1 MKKFKKVAAL
11 LLVVSLVAMSG
22 LLAYANVD
30 SVPVQTEP
38 ELNATESLQ
47 DSSTGTSQPGEDPQ
61 VPVQEPENAAR
72 IGETEYATLDEAVA
86 VAADGDT
93 IEVLKD
99 CTTEGLN
106 LSKDLTIKAA
116 EGVDNPTVR
125 FTQYGIALWGKSLT
139 FENCTVV
146 MNGIGSTPYTAE
158 WNWMTICANKDASL
172 NLNNVTMTM
181 DGMGTGDAHAIYFCS
196 NNKLNLIGSK
206 LEIKNYKQDALEWD
220 GGDGG
225 YNVNLKDST
234 FVSDN
239 NRSGFTGTFY
249 ATIDHSN
256 VDVINSTG
264 YGSNG
269 TYYTIKNGSAVLFE
283 GNRNWGI
290 SAWRIDMTD
299 NSILRANNNGYS
311 GIWTR
316 VLNVDGTC
324 TLDVEKNG
332 KQASGFTTNAGI
344 FFQGNKD
351 FTSSIE
357 EGANVTIKDNAGSG
371 IYTKQS
377 VCNLTIMSGTITGNG
392 TGYVNSTDRKGATY
406 GGGIYN
412 VGTILLDDDVAL
424 YNNHADTAGDDIYNA
439 ENASITFSSTGSGW
453 NLDGEPDCTD
463 AITGWFDDAEGNRW
477 NAHGSKPYH
486 VDEAAGGAVTG
497 LIALKAAHGLLPV
510 DETSDDW
517 QISKSK
523 EATNLDSNY
532 VSNVT
537 LSLPSAQEA
546 LSTDVVFVLDKST
559 STEVEEQIIG
569 MLKSLKEQVKK
580 TDATVNV
587 GVVIFNKEAHRVC
600 ELTALTDENM
610 SAIEAAIKTEIKSGT
625 NLHAGLLAGKAMLDE
640 DKDTAASHKYLITVS
655 DGITYM
661 FGKEPTAVS
670 WSWIGDTEL
679 SWAGPDNWKAKYG
692 TEDAPAEGWSSWLS
706 NMAEKVQVT
715 DFDYPY
721 GGTAT
726 QSTPAAEKMNYAN
739 SIDKALYLSNEVYQ
753 AAEAE
758 GYHCYAATA
767 TQIDGIQY
775 LWGPSFMN
783 YLTGGKDV
791 SFAQIEKDIY
801 YLLDA
806 GSYVIDK
813 IGKTGDYDFDF
824 CNPEGMILK
833 VGDKVYKAQKAADET
848 NVYYFGEAE
857 DGVYPYVVR
866 YYPES
871 KNNPEEYFKWEINVP
886 VSNLERVSL
895 TYSVKLMNPKTAAG
909 NYGVYDQY
917 GEKNEASL
925 YTNNE
930 AILYPV
936 DSNGQLGIP
945 EYFKKPTVSYTVGG
959 STPENPSTPEYPSTT
974 SVTVQKVWTLD
985 DGGSAADSIAVQL
998 LRNGKPDGD
1007 PVILSAA
1014 NQWKYTWYG
1023 KNYGYTYTVD
1033 ELDVPEGFTSK
1044 VTKNAYN
1051 WFTIVNDDVE
1061 TDNPVTEP
1069 DDGNGDDNTSDTP
1082 DKPDAPSEPSPSEDA
1097 DKPVKPNEPQTD
1109 VPKTEDEQNV
1119 PFWFGL
1125 MAVALVGAGTTLKL
1139 ARKLK

>member
-30 SVPVQTEP
+30 PVPVQTEP
-38 ELNATESLQ
+38 ELTATEILQ
-47 DSSTGTSQPGEDPQ
+47 DSSNGTSQPGEAPQ

-86 VAADGDT
+86 AAADGAT
-93 IEVLKD
+93 IELLKD

-116 EGVDNPTVR
+116 ENVGKPTIT
-125 FTQYGIALWGKSLT
+125 FSQYGIALWGKSLT

-181 DGMGTGDAHAIYFCS
+181 DGTGTAQTDKATHAIYFCS
-196 NNKLNLIGSK
+196 NNKLNLTDST
-206 LEIKNYKQDALEWD
+206 LEIRNYKQDALEWD

-249 ATIDHSN
+249 ATIDNSN

-264 YGSNG
+264 NGSNG
-269 TYYTIKNGSAVLFE
+269 SYFDIKNGSVVNFKDNKDHGLSAAKLTIDNSTVNAIGNGANGIHATDTLEIKNHSTVFVRENRCAISSKWTIPGAVYVG
-283 GNRNWGI
+283 GNG
-290 SAWRIDMTD
+290 SSIDDTCTVEITD
-299 NSILRANNNGYS
+299 N
-311 GIWTR
+311 
-316 VLNVDGTC
+316 
-324 TLDVEKNG
+324 K
-332 KQASGFTTNAGI
+332 
-344 FFQGNKD
+344 
-351 FTSSIE
+351 
-357 EGANVTIKDNAGSG
+357 GSG
-371 IYTKQS
+371 IYVKENAS
-377 VCNLTIMSGTITGNG
+377 LDMKVGTVVRNTA
-392 TGYVNSTDRKGATY
+392 VKLEQ
-406 GGGIYN
+406 GGGIN
-412 VGTILLDDDVAL
+412 NHGVVILGDGVQL

-439 ENASITFSSTGSGW
+439 ENASITFGSTGSDW
-453 NLDGEPDCTD
+453 ELDGVPAHCTD

-477 NAHGSKPYH
+477 SAHGSKPYH
-486 VDEAAGGAVTG
+486 VDEFTQYGTAVTG
-497 LIALKAAHGLLPV
+497 IKALKAAHGLLPV
-510 DETSDDW
+510 DETSGDW

-523 EATNLDSNY
+523 EATNLDSNG

-559 STEVEEQIIG
+559 SAEVEEQIIG
-569 MLKSLKEQVKK
+569 MLQSLKEQVKK

-587 GVVIFNKEAHRVC
+587 GVVIFNKVANKVC
-600 ELTALTDENM
+600 ELTALTDENLP
-610 SAIEAAIKTEIKSGT
+610 AIEAAIKTEIKRGT

-640 DKDTAASHKYLITVS
+640 DTATAASHKYLITVS

-679 SWAGPDNWKAKYG
+679 RFAGPDNWKAKYG
-692 TEDAPAEGWSSWLS
+692 TEDAPAEGWSSWLA
-706 NMAEKVQVT
+706 NMAEKAQVT

-726 QSTPAAEKMNYAN
+726 QSTPAADKMNYAN

-758 GYHCYAATA
+758 GYHCYATTA
-767 TQIDGIQY
+767 KQKEGQQY

-783 YLTGGKDV
+783 YLACGKDV
-791 SFAQIEKDIY
+791 SFAQIQKEIY

-824 CNPEGMILK
+824 CNPENMILK

-848 NVYYFGEAE
+848 NVYYFGEPRNR
-857 DGVYPYVVR
+857 VYPYVVR

-871 KNNPEEYFKWEINVP
+871 ENNPEEYFKWEINVP

-895 TYSVKLMNPKTAAG
+895 TYSVKLTNPKTAAG
-909 NYGVYDQY
+909 TY
-917 GEKNEASL
+917 GEYDRYGENNKASL

-936 DSNGQLGIP
+936 DSNGQKGMP

-959 STPENPSTPEYPSTT
+959 STPIIPSTKSI
-974 SVTVQKVWTLD
+974 TVQKIWTLD
-985 DGGSAADSIAVQL
+985 DGGSAAEFVTVQL
-998 LRNGKPDGD
+998 LRNGQPDGN
-1007 PVILSAA
+1007 PVTLNEA

-1023 KNYGYTYTVD
+1023 RDYGVTYTVE
-1033 ELDVPEGFTSK
+1033 ELNVPEGFTST
-1044 VTKNAYN
+1044 VTEKAYN
-1051 WFTIVNDDVE
+1051 WFTIVNDDVKAE
-1061 TDNPVTEP
+1061 DPAVKP
-1069 DDGNGDDNTSDTP
+1069 DDGDGDTNTPDTP
-1082 DKPDAPSEPSPSEDA
+1082 DKPDDPSEPSPSEDA
-1097 DKPVKPNEPQTD
+1097 DIPVKPDEPQTD
-1109 VPKTEDEQNV
+1109 VPKTEDNQNG